1 MFWLLA
7 LAAQSRDPVAFLFAA
22 SLSPSS
28 ASRIACSIWIMTDV
42 PPTTFADYIAHRL
55 QLHSSSG
62 KARGADVRW
71 RTEKINIDNYDGS
84 VSVFPWLRSE
94 TGNVEM
100 RSLILLAYFAHSFAQ
115 RRGFIEY

>member
-7 LAAQSRDPVAFLFAA
+7 LAGPIPLPSFLRLRFLLLPLPVC
-22 SLSPSS
+22 S
-28 ASRIACSIWIMTDV
+28 SIWILTHV

-55 QLHSSSG
+55 QLHNRSG
-62 KARGADVRW
+62 KARGADVRL
-71 RTEKINIDNYDGS
+71 RTEKINMDNYDES